1 MMKLLP
7 VLLALAAGCV
17 TVPAS
22 RGTGAEEK
30 RTETSAERDSRE
42 LAQEYF
48 MRMHK
53 AWLDGDAVASLHMMS
68 VQGISDW
75 LLTRTRDKGDPD
87 WAKQVAKL
95 DAARKV
101 DFDAWIRFNKRVQI
115 PISDVRSEVLPQ
127 SILTSTWLV
136 STWKHYFEAEK
147 ENLRQIASSL
157 TVRDEDVYVEGPGM
171 SVLVRV
177 NKTPTHIYSMVLEGE
192 RWKFDYVVRPA
203 SKVTK

>member
-1 MMKLLP
+1 MKKLLP

-30 RTETSAERDSRE
+30 RTETSAERESRE

-48 MRMHK
+48 MKMHK
-53 AWLDGDAVASLHMMS
+53 AWLDGDAMTSLGMIS

-75 LLTRTRDKGDPD
+75 LLTRTRDKSDPD
-87 WAKQVAKL
+87 WKNQVAKL
-95 DAARKV
+95 DAARTV
-101 DFDAWIRFNKRVQI
+101 DFDAWARHNKRVQI
-115 PISDVRSEVLPQ
+115 PISDVRAEILPQ
-127 SILTSTWLV
+127 SILGSTWLV
-136 STWKHYFEAEK
+136 ETWKHYFEAEK
-147 ENLRQIASSL
+147 ENLRQIAASL
-157 TVRDEDVYVEGPGM
+157 TVQDVYVEGPGM

-203 SKVTK
+203 NKMTK

>member
-1 MMKLLP
+1 MKTLLP

-22 RGTGAEEK
+22 RGTGSEEK
-30 RTETSAERDSRE
+30 RMESSAERDQRE

-48 MRMHK
+48 MKMHK
-53 AWLDGDAVASLHMMS
+53 AWLDGDALTSLYMMS

-75 LLTRTRDKGDPD
+75 LLTRTRDKSDPD

-101 DFDAWIRFNKRVQI
+101 DFDAWARYNKAVQI
-115 PISDVRSEVLPQ
+115 PISDKRSEILPV
-127 SILTSTWLV
+127 SILNSTWLRD
-136 STWKHYFEAEK
+136 TWAHYFAAEK
-147 ENLRQIASSL
+147 ENLHQIAASL

-177 NKTPTHIYSMVLEGE
+177 NKTPTHIYSMVLENGQ
-192 RWKFDYVVRPA
+192 WKFDYVVRPA